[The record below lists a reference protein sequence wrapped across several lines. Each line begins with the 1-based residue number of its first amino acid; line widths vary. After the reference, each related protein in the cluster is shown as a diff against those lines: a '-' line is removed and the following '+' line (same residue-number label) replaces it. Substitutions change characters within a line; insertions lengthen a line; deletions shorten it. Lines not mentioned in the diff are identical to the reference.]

1 MLIVYPSGLT
11 AETYIIPEG
20 VEVIDAYG
28 FSRSQLKEVTL
39 PVSLLTIGEYA
50 FEYNDILKKVNV
62 PEGALLETIEERAFF
77 NANLNYFVV
86 PNSVTTIGER
96 AFSFYSSSGRTY
108 INATGPKEGFA
119 SNWNYN
125 TKGVHYKP
133 NWDYDED
140 DIPYYKTVDLTGVLP
155 AEISLVNTN
164 LNPAAII
171 AGTDVEFHVDVPEG
185 KEIKELLVNGVD
197 IKEDVNASYNFT
209 ITIPVTGLTMSV
221 TIGDITYTLTYNV
234 NDGIFVFEQEYLVN
248 EQITDEFILEET
260 NISNWNYNGAPFT
273 FGNLYNY
280 GEDITLTATIDVIPK
295 SDITR
300 GISGVS
306 GKAYIKSINNPLGG
320 KLVIIPDTLGGYIVD
335 STGALSKSVFENTGI
350 VRYCHLPSTFT
361 DLGRSTFINET
372 NLRGVNLPNGLAQ
385 IDIFAFSATTN
396 LKSITIPNTVTKID
410 ARAFYYSGLEEINF
424 EDNSGLLTIGEGA
437 FTCTKIKTF
446 KLANDVDIVGMDIFH
461 GCTQLE
467 EITLEATSTR
477 YILDEH
483 GVLYLADGTTLV
495 YYPAAKTL
503 TTYDIQA
510 GTQKIDDYAFYM
522 SSNLTKVNMPSSLTE
537 IGASAFSY
545 TSIQYLVIPLSVATI
560 KASAFLVASSLAM
573 TIYVEAT
580 SAQAGWAENWDYG
593 IAAVYYSP
601 NWAYDA
607 FGVPYPL

>member
-1 MLIVYPSGLT
+1 MFDGCKNLVRFEIIPNSERYYVDENGILFSKDQKMLIVYPSGLT

-280 GEDITLTATIDVIPK
+280 GEDITLTATIDVIPE
-295 SDITR
+295 SDITW

-446 KLANDVDIVGMDIFH
+446 N
-461 GCTQLE
+461 
-467 EITLEATSTR
+467 
-477 YILDEH
+477 
-483 GVLYLADGTTLV
+483 
-495 YYPAAKTL
+495 
-503 TTYDIQA
+503 
-510 GTQKIDDYAFYM
+510 
-522 SSNLTKVNMPSSLTE
+522 
-537 IGASAFSY
+537 
-545 TSIQYLVIPLSVATI
+545 
-560 KASAFLVASSLAM
+560 
-573 TIYVEAT
+573 
-580 SAQAGWAENWDYG
+580 
-593 IAAVYYSP
+593 
-601 NWAYDA
+601 
-607 FGVPYPL
+607 